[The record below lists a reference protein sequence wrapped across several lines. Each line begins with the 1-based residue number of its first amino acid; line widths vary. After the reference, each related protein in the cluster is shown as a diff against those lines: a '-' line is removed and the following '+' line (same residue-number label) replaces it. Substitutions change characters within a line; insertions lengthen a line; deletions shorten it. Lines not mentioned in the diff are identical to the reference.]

1 MTRKNLIQFVQG
13 HKNSKINQKSQKQIT
28 QDKNFTKLTKVIIH
42 FRGVE
47 TTFKVGVLVAK
58 VGDKRK

>member
-1 MTRKNLIQFVQG
+1 MTRKDLIKFVQG
-13 HKNSKINQKSQKQIT
+13 HKNHKINQKSQKQII

-47 TTFKVGVLVAK
+47 TTFKVGGLVAI
-58 VGDKRK
+58 VGDKCK